1 MYKELYVDTYMRYRE
16 VEDQTH
22 IILYKG
28 ISEMKQEYL
37 NELKYQLYKVEKL
50 EDEKE
55 IINMIVSDIESFLNR
70 QDQEYIITQYLV
82 GIDLIFKE
90 CIMCNQIN
98 VNQDL
103 IHSMK
108 N

>member
-37 NELKYQLYKVEKL
+37 NELKCQLYKVKKL

-70 QDQEYIITQYLV
+70 QD
-82 GIDLIFKE
+82 
-90 CIMCNQIN
+90 
-98 VNQDL
+98 
-103 IHSMK
+103 
-108 N
+108 